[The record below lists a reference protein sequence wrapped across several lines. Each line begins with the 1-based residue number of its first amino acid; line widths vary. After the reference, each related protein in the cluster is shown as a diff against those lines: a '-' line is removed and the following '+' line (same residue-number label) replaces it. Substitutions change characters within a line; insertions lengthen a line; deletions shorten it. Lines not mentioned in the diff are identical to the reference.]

1 MSTPHALLDS
11 SPWNREHWK
20 LFTIVSLTF
29 FLDGVLFTIVPSIL
43 YLIVEPGLATT
54 IFSINLLAFMLG
66 AQVLGRLAD
75 IYGRRVMLIVAI
87 SIYTA
92 ATFLLVPLHGG
103 FTELL
108 ILSSAINFGI
118 GGEIGAAYS
127 AMAELTPARH
137 RGKAIMLSANMWNVG
152 AAVIAWL
159 ALYYGGLYTDITSQ
173 ISSVIL
179 TAAMLA
185 IVIAL
190 ARIHLP
196 ESPRWLIQRRRYDKA
211 IEIMSRIS
219 GKPREAIA
227 AAIEKLEIPSEGVG
241 LRDAMRRYSFR
252 LVVLILITGSQ
263 YVTYNIISYYL
274 PYASGFAYGIDIAPL
289 NIAIANLGASVGAFL
304 LLPIIDRS
312 RKISTLT
319 SYLGGTITAITLA
332 IIHSAAPLEVFLA
345 VVFINMIFSEWAWAS
360 LSALESELFPTGVRA
375 STIGFITLVSTA
387 AVAVM
392 VYVEK
397 YISAQLFLALASL
410 IWAIGLSS
418 SAAWYL
424 RGVESARKTVE
435 ELAKS

>member
-92 ATFLLVPLHGG
+92 ATLLLVPLHGG

>member
-1 MSTPHALLDS
+1 VSTPHALLDS

-75 IYGRRVMLIVAI
+75 IYGRRVTLIIAI

-173 ISSVIL
+173 TSSVIL

-227 AAIEKLEIPSEGVG
+227 AAIEKLEIPSKGVG
-241 LRDAMRRYSFR
+241 FRDAMRIYSFR

>member
-1 MSTPHALLDS
+1 
-11 SPWNREHWK
+11 
-20 LFTIVSLTF
+20 
-29 FLDGVLFTIVPSIL
+29 
-43 YLIVEPGLATT
+43 
-54 IFSINLLAFMLG
+54 
-66 AQVLGRLAD
+66 
-75 IYGRRVMLIVAI
+75 
-87 SIYTA
+87 
-92 ATFLLVPLHGG
+92 
-103 FTELL
+103 
-108 ILSSAINFGI
+108 
-118 GGEIGAAYS
+118 
-127 AMAELTPARH
+127 
-137 RGKAIMLSANMWNVG
+137 
-152 AAVIAWL
+152 
-159 ALYYGGLYTDITSQ
+159 
-173 ISSVIL
+173 
-179 TAAMLA
+179 
-185 IVIAL
+185 
-190 ARIHLP
+190 
-196 ESPRWLIQRRRYDKA
+196 
-211 IEIMSRIS
+211 
-219 GKPREAIA
+219 
-227 AAIEKLEIPSEGVG
+227 
-241 LRDAMRRYSFR
+241 MRRYSFR

-274 PYASGFAYGIDIAPL
+274 PYASGFAYGIDTAPL

>member
-1 MSTPHALLDS
+1 MSTPYALLDS

-20 LFTIVSLTF
+20 LFTIISLTF

-43 YLIVEPGLATT
+43 YLIVEPGVATT

-66 AQVLGRLAD
+66 SQVLGRLAD
-75 IYGRRVMLIVAI
+75 IYGRRIMLIIAI
-87 SIYTA
+87 SIYTV
-92 ATFLLVPLHGG
+92 ATLLLVPLHGG

-108 ILSSAINFGI
+108 ILTSAINFGI

-127 AMAELTPARH
+127 AMAELIPARH
-137 RGKAIMLSANMWNVG
+137 RGKAIMLSTNMWNVG
-152 AAVIAWL
+152 AVVIAWL
-159 ALYYGGLYTDITSQ
+159 ALYYVGLYTDIASQ

-179 TAAMLA
+179 TAAILA

-196 ESPRWLIQRRRYDKA
+196 ESPRWLIHRRRYDKA
-211 IEIMSRIS
+211 IEIISRIS

-227 AAIEKLEIPSEGVG
+227 AAIEKPESPIEGVR
-241 LRDAMRRYSFR
+241 LRDAMSRYIFR
-252 LVVLILITGSQ
+252 LVVLILITASQ
-263 YVTYNIISYYL
+263 YTTYNIIAYYL

-289 NIAIANLGASVGAFL
+289 HIAIANLGASVGAFL

-312 RKISTLT
+312 RKISTLL

-332 IIHSAAPLEVFLA
+332 SIHSTAPLEAFLA
-345 VVFINMIFSEWAWAS
+345 IVFINMIFSEWAWAS

-375 STIGFITLVSTA
+375 STIGFITLVSTSTG
-387 AVAVM
+387 AVL

-410 IWAIGLSS
+410 IWAIGLST

-424 RGVESARKTVE
+424 RGVESARKAIE

>member
-1 MSTPHALLDS
+1 VSTPHALLDS

>member
-1 MSTPHALLDS
+1 VSTPHALLDS

-424 RGVESARKTVE
+424 RGVESASKTVE

>member
-92 ATFLLVPLHGG
+92 ATLLLVPLHGG
-103 FTELL
+103 FTEPL

>member
-1 MSTPHALLDS
+1 VSTPHALLDS

-92 ATFLLVPLHGG
+92 ATLLLVPLHGG

>member
-1 MSTPHALLDS
+1 MGSPWEVLDS
-11 SPWNREHWK
+11 APWTREHWK
-20 LFTIVSLTF
+20 LFAIVSLTF
-29 FLDGVLFTIVPSIL
+29 FLDGVLFTIVPAIM
-43 YLIVEPGLATT
+43 YLVEPEMATFIFAVNIAFFALGGL
-54 IFSINLLAFMLG
+54 L
-66 AQVLGRLAD
+66 LGRFAD
-75 IYGRRVMLIVAI
+75 LYGRRIMLIIAI
-87 SIYTA
+87 TIYTIA
-92 ATFLLVPLHGG
+92 AFLLVPFHNSFL
-103 FTELL
+103 ELL
-108 ILSSAINFGI
+108 ILTSAINFSI

-127 AMAELTPARH
+127 AIAELSPAGH

-152 AAVIAWL
+152 AALIAWL
-159 ALYYGGLYTDITSQ
+159 ALYYGVLYTDITSQ
-173 ISSVIL
+173 IGSVIL

-185 IVIAL
+185 VVIAL

-211 IEIMSRIS
+211 IEIVSRIS

-227 AAIEKLEIPSEGVG
+227 AAIEKLEIPNEGVG

-289 NIAIANLGASVGAFL
+289 NIAIANLGASVGALL

-312 RKISTLT
+312 RKISTLS

-332 IIHSAAPLEVFLA
+332 IIHGTAPLEAFLS
-345 VVFINMIFSEWAWAS
+345 VVFINMVFSEWAWAS

-375 STIGFITLVSTA
+375 STIGFITLVSTT

-397 YISAQLFLALASL
+397 YISAQLFLALATL